1 MTWLIKLRYNDNTF
15 NIIWIFV
22 HLILICVIYEKRIN
36 FIVFF
41 KAGVRIYIFITI
53 RSASTIKS
61 LCYSTTILHN
71 SFNTTQ
77 KNSNY
82 KQYVEKMSSSLFTA
96 DHNNKTYKRWAEQSS
111 SDVEERR
118 TARIDGGHFQIS
130 HAKKSTCKIQNIHKF
145 ST

>member
-1 MTWLIKLRYNDNTF
+1 MTWLIKLRYNDSTF

-41 KAGVRIYIFITI
+41 KAAGVRIYIFITI

-61 LCYSTTILHN
+61 LCYSTTFLHT
-71 SFNTTQ
+71 SFNTIQ
-77 KNSNY
+77 KSTNY
-82 KQYVEKMSSSLFTA
+82 KQYVEKMSSSLVTA
-96 DHNNKTYKRWAEQSS
+96 DHNNKTNAEQSS
-111 SDVEERR
+111 GDVEETR

-130 HAKKSTCKIQNIHKF
+130 HAKKSTCKIHNIHK
-145 ST
+145 SSK